1 VCVGTLLFETFFI
14 SQTTF
19 SKFQE
24 VVAVWYPWGKTLCWC
39 FVLRINWSRMFR
51 KTLMMRRRKKHLQR
65 KRYSLLF
72 ESVLLCNRLIPTKNV
87 ILLLI
92 SREIYSTTHAIRV
105 MQQCRDMKNVLFFFF
120 VFSWRKRSPFKFFS
134 SL

>member
-1 VCVGTLLFETFFI
+1 MCVGTLLFETFFI